1 MLNFGLKGKDKIQ
14 LEGTDTFYTGWG
26 RDNGD
31 YIHLYIYDLEDNL
44 LQDEILTTADVTI
57 SSENT
62 VDMDVG
68 QHLRELGYTDGE
80 YKVSYLFLRK
90 TAGDSKRTVLL
101 NQEGYIHVGK
111 TTTRKV
117 NGKTKF
123 FTNKGTKGER
133 NQTELTLKEL
143 KYAIKEISPDRK
155 EVKVDLQKIN
165 NIPYIKNFKS
175 INKDMVYTPKKNV
188 PNAGQIRFDLTDPN
202 VLIFT
207 AGNKERGFTD
217 SMVGGELV
225 IKGMY
230 TYTKVE
236 FPPTPPPP
244 PRPLPPKEKK
254 AIKKTLLR
262 KKPLPVR
269 EELTEVVDAPDNDYE
284 DIRGFDDY

>member
-1 MLNFGLKGKDKIQ
+1 MLNFGLKDKDKLQ

-202 VLIFT
+202 ILIFT
-207 AGNKERGFTD
+207 AGNKERG
-217 SMVGGELV
+217 LQ
-225 IKGMY
+225 I
-230 TYTKVE
+230 
-236 FPPTPPPP
+236 
-244 PRPLPPKEKK
+244 LW
-254 AIKKTLLR
+254 
-262 KKPLPVR
+262 
-269 EELTEVVDAPDNDYE
+269 
-284 DIRGFDDY
+284 